1 MEEIGIM
8 KKSSVRYTHSR
19 GGMVV
24 ILLFLSVFAFLMMV
38 PMIYNDIEKQL
49 SSRKFK
55 FCYPVSCHRSNKH
68 IADSSYY
75 RDQKRIIQIS

>member
-24 ILLFLSVFAFLMMV
+24 ILLFLCGQEIRI
-38 PMIYNDIEKQL
+38 P
-49 SSRKFK
+49 
-55 FCYPVSCHRSNKH
+55 
-68 IADSSYY
+68 DSTG
-75 RDQKRIIQIS
+75 IH